1 MDLQRLSLGERMV
14 TVARLLAAE
23 HVRQELHDRPAD
35 LAELHALSEQYRAI
49 RGNGFAAHDGLMLRK
64 DEASLDRDGVMPVPG
79 EALIRQDQFMAGDT
93 LAGRGGD
100 SVVFSEESISVVVSI
115 GKEAA

>member
-35 LAELHALSEQYRAI
+35 LAELHAVSEQYRAI
-49 RGNGFAAHDGLMLRK
+49 RGNGFATPSDAML
-64 DEASLDRDGVMPVPG
+64 
-79 EALIRQDQFMAGDT
+79 RQDQFQAGDS
-93 LAGRGGD
+93 LAGRSAD
-100 SVVFSEESISVVVSI
+100 TSVFSDAAMPSRVDPR
-115 GKEAA
+115 KEAA

>member
-49 RGNGFAAHDGLMLRK
+49 RGNGFATTSDPML
-64 DEASLDRDGVMPVPG
+64 
-79 EALIRQDQFMAGDT
+79 RQDQFMAGDS
-93 LAGRGGD
+93 LAGQSVDTSAFSDAAISSLID
-100 SVVFSEESISVVVSI
+100 SR
-115 GKEAA
+115 KEAA